1 MSHPS
6 EADRVIYNAAEG
18 LMHFSLASGPMPVE
32 CAISKAALAALED
45 DALAGADAMEVTY
58 RRLREFIHEIA
69 ERKHRARQFELGGR
83 VVVRLEDIIAL
94 LPQPKSPAE
103 AVAWSGKAVR
113 DRLDL

>member
-1 MSHPS
+1 MPPTSAP
-6 EADRVIYNAAEG
+6 DRVVYNAAEG
-18 LMHFSLASGPMPVE
+18 LMHFSLANGPTSVE

-45 DALAGADAMEVTY
+45 DALAGTDAMVVTY
-58 RRLREFIHEIA
+58 RRLRELIHEIA

-103 AVAWSGKAVR
+103 AVAWSGRTVM